1 MKNLKKVIQLTGLIY
16 FSVNSIVSSLFFL
29 SESVKASEM
38 IREKYLFTFK
48 TNKSMC
54 DLKVNNIPAINN
66 TEASLG
72 IMSAGFNFT
81 SFLSNGNNSVEI
93 LMGPQKYKDPKTL
106 YPDSSCE
113 VIISKDTKDTSTEIA
128 KFRLSVNEKGEITA
142 RNSSHYN
149 GGQFNTQVVEG
160 YTKNEKDYG
169 LYKLSSNLLINDL
182 PRWEWTK
189 ATPVTEKDLPM
200 IRQAYE
206 NIWWMIQ
213 KRDIDGLKKISQIS
227 TNEMAYAE
235 GTTTG
240 IIFVSTDFPAH
251 VLNKELTP
259 LPIDWNQYKLIT
271 YKGGY
276 LFRMGVGYYQNS
288 PLKFQDSTGKVVFG
302 YAPYFSIINGKVVL
316 VR

>member
-1 MKNLKKVIQLTGLIY
+1 MKNLKKVIHLTGLIF
-16 FSVNSIVSSLFFL
+16 FSVNSIVSLLFL

-38 IREKYLFTFK
+38 IKEKYLFTFK
-48 TNKSMC
+48 SNKSSC
-54 DLKVNNIPAINN
+54 GLRVNDFQALDTTNAEHG
-66 TEASLG
+66 T
-72 IMSAGFNFT
+72 MSAGFNST
-81 SFLSNGNNSVEI
+81 AFLSNGDNYVEL

-113 VIISKDTKDTSTEIA
+113 VIISKDTKDTSMEIA

-149 GGQFNTQVVEG
+149 GGQFNTQIMEG

-227 TNEMAYAE
+227 TSEMAYAE

-288 PLKFQDSTGKVVFG
+288 PLKFQDSTGKIVFG
-302 YAPYFSIINGKVVL
+302 YAPYFSIINGQVVL